1 MFSRIIIIL
10 LSLTFS
16 VSNFFIFKSY
26 RFQKVLLTDAANNEY
41 KFQHQDLVGTFPNLA
56 LNSVPILTY
65 LSRYDTNNK
74 NFNVAIARL
83 QRSLVHNP
91 NSLYSKYLLARNYI
105 YLNDMINAE
114 SVLEDLFYES
124 PNLQSSTSLYFA
136 VLATNKNFPKLKSH
150 LKHIKIIDDQTIW
163 SFYLESL
170 RNLYTDKG
178 FDDFYYLVLEEYN
191 NRFSIN

>member
-1 MFSRIIIIL
+1 MFSKIIIIL
-10 LSLTFS
+10 LSLTLT

-26 RFQKVLLTDAANNEY
+26 RFQKELLTDAANNEY
-41 KFQHQDLVGTFPNLA
+41 KFQYQDLVGTFPNLA

-65 LSRYDTNNK
+65 LSRYDTNNQ
-74 NFNVAIARL
+74 NFNVAVARL

-105 YLNDMINAE
+105 YLNNMINAE

-124 PNLQSSTSLYFA
+124 PNLRSSSSLYFA
-136 VLATNKNFPKLKSH
+136 VLATNKSFPKLKSH
-150 LKHIKIIDDQTIW
+150 LKDIKTIDDQTIW

-170 RNLYTDKG
+170 KSLYSDKS

-191 NRFSIN
+191 IKFSIN

>member
-1 MFSRIIIIL
+1 MFSKILIIL
-10 LSLTFS
+10 LSLTLSF
-16 VSNFFIFKSY
+16 SNFLIFKSY
-26 RFQKVLLTDAANNEY
+26 KFQKELLTDAANNEY
-41 KFQHQDLVGTFPNLA
+41 KFQYQDLVGTFPNLA

-83 QRSLVHNP
+83 NKSLVHNP
-91 NSLYSKYLLARNYI
+91 NSLYTKYLLARNYI
-105 YLNDMINAE
+105 YINNMINAE

-124 PNLQSSTSLYFA
+124 PNLRSSSSLYFA
-136 VLATNKNFPKLKSH
+136 VLATNKSFPKLKLH
-150 LKHIKIIDDQTIW
+150 FKDIKTIDDQTIW

-170 RNLYTDKG
+170 KSLYSDKS

-191 NRFSIN
+191 IKFLY

>member
-41 KFQHQDLVGTFPNLA
+41 KFQYQDLVGTFPNLA

-74 NFNVAIARL
+74 NFNVAISRL

-105 YLNDMINAE
+105 YLNNMINAE
-114 SVLEDLFYES
+114 LVLEDLFYES
-124 PNLQSSTSLYFA
+124 PNLRSSSSLYFA
-136 VLATNKNFPKLKSH
+136 VLATNKSFPKLKSH
-150 LKHIKIIDDQTIW
+150 LKDIKTIDDQTIW

-170 RNLYTDKG
+170 KSLYSDKS

-191 NRFSIN
+191 IKFLY

>member
-1 MFSRIIIIL
+1 MFSKIIIFL
-10 LSLTFS
+10 LSLTLS

-26 RFQKVLLTDAANNEY
+26 RFQKELLIDAANNEY

-83 QRSLVHNP
+83 HKSLVHNP

-124 PNLQSSTSLYFA
+124 PNLRSSSSLYFA
-136 VLATNKNFPKLKSH
+136 VLATNKSFPKLKLH
-150 LKHIKIIDDQTIW
+150 FKDIKTIDDQTIW

-170 RNLYTDKG
+170 KSLYSDKS

>member
-1 MFSRIIIIL
+1 MFSKILIIL
-10 LSLTFS
+10 LSLTLSF
-16 VSNFFIFKSY
+16 SNFLIFKSY
-26 RFQKVLLTDAANNEY
+26 KFQKELLTDAANNEY
-41 KFQHQDLVGTFPNLA
+41 KFQYQDLVGTFPNLA

-83 QRSLVHNP
+83 NKSLVHNP
-91 NSLYSKYLLARNYI
+91 NSLYTKYLLARNYI
-105 YLNDMINAE
+105 YINNMINAE

-124 PNLQSSTSLYFA
+124 PNLRSSSSLYFA
-136 VLATNKNFPKLKSH
+136 VLATNKSFPKLKLH
-150 LKHIKIIDDQTIW
+150 FKDIKTIDDQTIW

-170 RNLYTDKG
+170 KSLYSDKS

-191 NRFSIN
+191 IKFSIN